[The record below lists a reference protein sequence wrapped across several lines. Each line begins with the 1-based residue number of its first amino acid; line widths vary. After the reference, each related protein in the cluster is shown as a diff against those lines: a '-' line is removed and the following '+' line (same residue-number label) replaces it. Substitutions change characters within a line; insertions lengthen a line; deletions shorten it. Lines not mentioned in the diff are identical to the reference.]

1 MQKIGFI
8 GLGLIGAPMCLN
20 LVKGKY
26 SVSVWNRT
34 KSKVEKL
41 VDAGAISLSSPKE
54 IAENSEVIITCVSD
68 SKDVKDVVLGSDGVI
83 EGIDEGKIVIDMS
96 TISPSVTREIAEQ
109 INSKKANMLDAP
121 VSGGVNGAEAGV
133 LSIMVGGDK
142 SVLDSVSPILNELG
156 SKITYCG
163 SNGMGQVTKLSNQ
176 IIGMGNLAAMC
187 EAIVFASKAG
197 ADPEALINAWSAGA
211 AGSWM
216 VDNLG
221 EKVFKR
227 EFEPGFMVKLA
238 QKDLNLVLD
247 AASQMDVALFTTPII
262 SQIFRATQQSG
273 FSDEGIHAYV
283 KVLENIAGL
292 NVKSK

>member
-8 GLGLIGAPMCLN
+8 GLGLIGTPMCLN
-20 LVKGKY
+20 LVKAKY
-26 SVSVWNRT
+26 HVSVWNRT
-34 KSKVEKL
+34 QSKAEKL
-41 VDAGAISLSSPKE
+41 VDAGAVSLGSPKE

-68 SKDVKDVVLGSDGVI
+68 SKDVKDVVLGADGVI
-83 EGIDEGKIVIDMS
+83 EGIEEGKIVIDMS

-109 INSKKANMLDAP
+109 INSEKAKMLDAP

-283 KVLENIAGL
+283 KILENIAGL

>member
-1 MQKIGFI
+1 MQKVGFI
-8 GLGLIGAPMCLN
+8 GLGLIGTPMCLN
-20 LVKGKY
+20 LVKAKY
-26 SVSVWNRT
+26 HVSVWNRT
-34 KSKVEKL
+34 QSKAKKL
-41 VDAGAISLSSPKE
+41 VDAGAVSLSSPKE
-54 IAENSEVIITCVSD
+54 IAENSEIIITCVSD
-68 SKDVKDVVLGSDGVI
+68 SKDVKDVVLGADGVI

-96 TISPSVTREIAEQ
+96 TISPSVTREIAEK
-109 INSKKANMLDAP
+109 INSKKAKMLDAP

-273 FSDEGIHAYV
+273 FSNEGIHAYV
-283 KVLENIAGL
+283 KILENIAGL
-292 NVKSK
+292 NVAAK

>member
-1 MQKIGFI
+1 MQKVGFI

-20 LVKGKY
+20 LVKAKY
-26 SVSVWNRT
+26 HVSVWNRT
-34 KSKVEKL
+34 QSKAKKL
-41 VDAGAISLSSPKE
+41 VDAGAVSLSSPKE
-54 IAENSEVIITCVSD
+54 IAENSEIIITCVSD
-68 SKDVKDVVLGSDGVI
+68 SKDVKDVVLGADGVI

-109 INSKKANMLDAP
+109 INSKKAKMLDAP

-221 EKVFKR
+221 GKVFKR

-247 AASQMDVALFTTPII
+247 AAGQMDVALFTTPII

-283 KVLENIAGL
+283 KILENIAGL
-292 NVKSK
+292 NVAAK

>member
-34 KSKVEKL
+34 RSKVEKL
-41 VDAGAISLSSPKE
+41 VDAGAVALESPKE
-54 IAENSEVIITCVSD
+54 VAKNSEIIITCVSD
-68 SKDVKDVVLGSDGVI
+68 SKDVKEVILGDDGVI
-83 EGIDEGKIVIDMS
+83 EGVREGSIVIDMS
-96 TISPSVTREIAEQ
+96 TISPSVTREIANEL
-109 INSKKANMLDAP
+109 NSVNAKMLDAP

-142 SVLDSVSPILNELG
+142 TVLDNVRPILNELG

-163 SNGMGQVTKLSNQ
+163 GNGMGQVTKLSNQ
-176 IIGMGNLAAMC
+176 IIGMGHLAAMC

-247 AASQMDVALFTTPII
+247 AAGQMDVALFTTPVI

-283 KVLENIAGL
+283 KILENIAGL
-292 NVKSK
+292 NTTAK

>member
-8 GLGLIGAPMCLN
+8 GLGLIGTPMCLN
-20 LVKGKY
+20 LVKAKY
-26 SVSVWNRT
+26 HVSVWNRT
-34 KSKVEKL
+34 QSKAEKL
-41 VDAGAISLSSPKE
+41 VDAGAVSLGSPKE

-68 SKDVKDVVLGSDGVI
+68 SKDVKDVVLGADGVI

-109 INSKKANMLDAP
+109 INSEKAKMLDAP

-273 FSDEGIHAYV
+273 FSNEGIHAYV
-283 KVLENIAGL
+283 KILENIAGL